1 MKKTIVILT
10 LLTSFSSYADL
21 ELNIKARGMG
31 LSAIGVYAST
41 STSFFCTHLNG
52 DFQRVPKVMDKQIL
66 VNNTGSLNQI
76 NVVENLH
83 DNCQS
88 SLKGVSL
95 KVHHPK
101 INPEQARIEINASNL
116 SQEQNNQKIIFKKF
130 TSPYGDF
137 YGVEDSAQ
145 ILVGPEGIVNAE
157 ILLQE

>member
-1 MKKTIVILT
+1 
-10 LLTSFSSYADL
+10 
-21 ELNIKARGMG
+21 
-31 LSAIGVYAST
+31 
-41 STSFFCTHLNG
+41 
-52 DFQRVPKVMDKQIL
+52 MDKQIL

-88 SLKGVSL
+88 TLKGVSL

-101 INPEQARIEINASNL
+101 INPEQTRIEINASNL

-137 YGVEDSAQ
+137 YGVEGSAQ